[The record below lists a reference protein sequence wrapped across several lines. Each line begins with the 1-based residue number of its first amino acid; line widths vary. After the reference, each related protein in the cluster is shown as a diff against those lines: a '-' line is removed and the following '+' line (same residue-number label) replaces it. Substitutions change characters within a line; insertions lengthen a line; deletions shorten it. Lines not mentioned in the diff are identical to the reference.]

1 MLQLKKHDIYSLFL
15 FKITT
20 FNKKTLNE
28 QEREKRNEE
37 KNRRDTSKLRSRHQQ
52 YHQKNIN
59 KSNLIIPKKITNDN
73 MNWS

>member
-1 MLQLKKHDIYSLFL
+1 LLQLKKHDIYSLFL

-20 FNKKTLNE
+20 FNKKILNE

-37 KNRRDTSKLRSRHQQ
+37 KNRRDISKLRSRHQQ

>member
-1 MLQLKKHDIYSLFL
+1 LLQLKKHDIYSLFL

-20 FNKKTLNE
+20 FNKKILNE

-37 KNRRDTSKLRSRHQQ
+37 KNRRDISKLRSRHQQ

-59 KSNLIIPKKITNDN
+59 KSNLIIPKKITNNN